1 MDCEDLIKKNKNYI
15 IWAGCIIIA
24 VACFLTFFKMS
35 AFGQSD
41 GIKFNELAK
50 EFNKGSEGKCITAYV
65 VLAGAIVSA
74 VLVYLKKYKFS
85 LISTAVAFVVTF
97 YDFFKVKDSLKEVGS
112 LAKISYVAPWVVL
125 IGVILAVVPVVLT
138 WKDED

>member
-1 MDCEDLIKKNKNYI
+1 MDFIKKNKNYI

-50 EFNKGSEGKCITAYV
+50 EFNKGSKGKCITAYV